1 MNEKCS
7 LLICHFGICREE
19 QKKAA
24 SQLFVAQLLNSVCP
38 VLSVDIPNLFHTH
51 FFNTC
56 ASALPVVTRDKLLG
70 IAHSSAV
77 LPSAFTLPLSCSP
90 SASSAFSSASSAF
103 SSSPSTFSAF
113 SSSPSASSA
122 FSSSP
127 SASSAFSSA
136 SSVFSSAFSS
146 SPSASSAFSSA
157 SSAFSSS
164 PSAFSAFSSSPSAS
178 SAFSSSPSASSAFS
192 SSPSASSAFSSS
204 PSASSDLDCFSSPF
218 LGQIRC
224 HWAHCSRF
232 FASPGPLLDHI
243 HSDHLVNLH
252 LSKAQRQFVC
262 LWKGCERDGRP
273 FPAIYMLVQHLRVH
287 TGEKPYK
294 CEWASCEKRYAR
306 LENLKTH
313 QRTHTGERPFQCTI
327 CGRSFTNISDKMK
340 HEKRVHKKKK
350 QYSCVVLGCANA
362 YTDPSS
368 LRKHTLRSHGT
379 NPWMEYK
386 ATRSKVRRINAKGKR
401 TKREKDEKL

>member
-1 MNEKCS
+1 MTENASISFQNNLPMNEKCS
-7 LLICHFGICREE
+7 LLICQFGICREE

-38 VLSVDIPNLFHTH
+38 VSSVDIPNLFHTH

-56 ASALPVVTRDKLLG
+56 ASALPVVTGDKPLG

-77 LPSAFTLPLSCSP
+77 LPCAFPLPLSCSR
-90 SASSAFSSASSAF
+90 SAF
-103 SSSPSTFSAF
+103 
-113 SSSPSASSA
+113 
-122 FSSSP
+122 
-127 SASSAFSSA
+127 
-136 SSVFSSAFSS
+136 
-146 SPSASSAFSSA
+146 
-157 SSAFSSS
+157 SAFSSS
-164 PSAFSAFSSSPSAS
+164 PSAFSAFSSSPSAFSAFSSSPSVS
-178 SAFSSSPSASSAFS
+178 SAFSSSPSAF
-192 SSPSASSAFSSS
+192 SASSAFSSS
-204 PSASSDLDCFSSPF
+204 PSASSDLDCFYSPF

-224 HWAHCSRF
+224 QWAHCSRL
-232 FASPGPLLDHI
+232 FASSDPLLDHI

-262 LWKGCERDGRP
+262 LWKGCERDGRS
-273 FPAIYMLVQHLRVH
+273 FPTSYMLVQHLRVH

-294 CEWASCEKRYAR
+294 CKWTSCEKRYAR
-306 LENLKTH
+306 LANLKTH

-350 QYSCVVLGCANA
+350 QYCCVVLGCANA

-386 ATRSKVRRINAKGKR
+386 ERRSKVRRINAKGKR
-401 TKREKDEKL
+401 TKRDEKL